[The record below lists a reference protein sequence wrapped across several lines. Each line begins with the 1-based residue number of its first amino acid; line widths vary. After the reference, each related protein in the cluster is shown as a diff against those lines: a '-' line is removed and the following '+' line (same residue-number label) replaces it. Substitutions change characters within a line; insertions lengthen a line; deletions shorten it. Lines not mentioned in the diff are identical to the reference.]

1 MDEVSYNLVQNFAH
15 FVAEK
20 SQTLGVAGTKAEDN
34 ALQEHQRW
42 MAQEVLS
49 EITGLAP
56 SHSKELLGLF
66 VSELFLSVAEK
77 ERREERRQRQA
88 EGIATAKARGVRF
101 GPEPKPVPE
110 NFIEC
115 YEAWRDGYLS
125 TIQGAERGISR
136 RAFYRVAKRQEQ
148 AAERGA

>member
-1 MDEVSYNLVQNFAH
+1 MQPIAIKSEDEMLHEQVRRL
-15 FVAEK
+15 
-20 SQTLGVAGTKAEDN
+20 
-34 ALQEHQRW
+34 
-42 MAQEVLS
+42 AQEVLS
-49 EITGLAP
+49 EISELEP
-56 SHSKELLGLF
+56 SRSKEILGAF

-88 EGIATAKARGVRF
+88 EGIAAAKARGVRF

-125 TIQGAERGISR
+125 TTQAAEECGISR
-136 RAFYRVAKRQEQ
+136 QAFYRAAKRQEQ
-148 AAERGA
+148 AADCGT

>member
-1 MDEVSYNLVQNFAH
+1 MGSA
-15 FVAEK
+15 A
-20 SQTLGVAGTKAEDN
+20 TKINDN
-34 ALQEHQRW
+34 GLQDRLRW

-49 EITGLAP
+49 EITGLDP
-56 SHSKELLGLF
+56 SRSKELLGLF

-88 EGIATAKARGVRF
+88 EGIAAAKARGVRF

-125 TIQGAERGISR
+125 TTQAAEECGISR
-136 RAFYRVAKRQEQ
+136 QAFYRAAKRQEQ
-148 AAERGA
+148 AADCGT